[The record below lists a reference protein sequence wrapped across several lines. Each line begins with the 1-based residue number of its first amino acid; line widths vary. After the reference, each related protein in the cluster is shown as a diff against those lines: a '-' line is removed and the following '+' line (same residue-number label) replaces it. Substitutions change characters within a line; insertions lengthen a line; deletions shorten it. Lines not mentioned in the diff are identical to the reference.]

1 MHLFNLFWDKQAWNQ
16 HWCSS
21 SLASSLQPSCHSFL
35 NAEFSG
41 TRHHTW
47 PVCSFKSYRP
57 TWVPC
62 RPTLN
67 HDSYCDRTEQYRCIL
82 LNVRLQAILNG
93 RNWQSFQTRK
103 NQRQQ
108 YWRKRISTVLKRRKM
123 YYKTQNKICRTEKH
137 LPLTNKQNPLIG
149 RESRPFGIED
159 APHRHGDS
167 TANCPHKGNHE
178 NKIHK
183 SPLARSY
190 VPMHKIAKLPVLVFL
205 LRLRVNYQVPVN
217 VFTFQAPSVSQRML
231 HKYIHAGISPS

>member
-1 MHLFNLFWDKQAWNQ
+1 MYDCRLFLMGKTDNLFK
-16 HWCSS
+16 
-21 SLASSLQPSCHSFL
+21 L
-35 NAEFSG
+35 E
-41 TRHHTW
+41 
-47 PVCSFKSYRP
+47 
-57 TWVPC
+57 
-62 RPTLN
+62 
-67 HDSYCDRTEQYRCIL
+67 RTKDNSIEGKEYLLFWKGERCITKHK
-82 LNVRLQAILNG
+82 
-93 RNWQSFQTRK
+93 TRSAEQK
-103 NQRQQ
+103 N
-108 YWRKRISTVLKRRKM
+108 T
-123 YYKTQNKICRTEKH
+123 C
-137 LPLTNKQNPLIG
+137 LTNKQNPLIG

-217 VFTFQAPSVSQRML
+217 VFTFQAPSVSERML